1 MKLMTRIFSAVACG
15 LVMGALLGCG
25 TMRDDSWSADTEYTG
40 TTATIQEPGGVK
52 YYRSDEMVRLG
63 QEYFNRGDYGTAER
77 HFRDA
82 VEKSPED
89 VMAWIG
95 LAASY
100 DRIGRFD
107 LADKAYSTAIGLAG
121 ETPQILNNVGYSLML
136 RGDLVRARAKFML
149 AIEREPG
156 NPTVLNNIELLN
168 ASHSFIQRNPEPA
181 R

>member
-1 MKLMTRIFSAVACG
+1 MMRIFSALLCGLLTGPLVACG
-15 LVMGALLGCG
+15 SAIEE
-25 TMRDDSWSADTEYTG
+25 SWKADAEITG
-40 TTATIQEPGGVK
+40 STATIQDPGDVK

-63 QEYFNRGDYGTAER
+63 QEYFDRGDYGTAER
-77 HFRDA
+77 HFRNA

-89 VMAWIG
+89 LTAWIG

-107 LADKAYSTAIGLAG
+107 LADRAYSVAIRLAG

-136 RGDLVRARAKFML
+136 RGDLARARGKFML
-149 AIEREPG
+149 AIERDPR
-156 NPTVLNNIELLN
+156 NPTILNNIELLN
-168 ASHSFIQRNPEPA
+168 ASDSFIQRNPETI